1 MDLSYRKSAFVLRA
15 VWLRLATVC
24 TVIGTIG
31 RDARLQPGAA
41 GGGLLPPERGGGS
54 GGRGPKST
62 FRVLENS
69 APHLL
74 DVDGESGLLY
84 TKQRIDREALCQRSA
99 KCQLSLEVF
108 ANDQEICM
116 IKVEIQDLNDNA
128 PAFPSDQVDM
138 DISEN
143 AAPGTRFPLTSAHD
157 PDAGDNGLRTYLL
170 TRDDY
175 GLFSLDVK
183 SRGDGTK
190 FPELVIQKPLDRE
203 EQSHHT
209 LVLTALDGGDP
220 PRSGT
225 VQINVRLIDSN
236 DNSPVFE
243 AASYVVELPENAPLG
258 TAVIDL
264 NATDADEGTN
274 GEVLYSFSGYAPERV
289 RDLFS
294 IDPQSGLIRVK
305 GNLDYEESG
314 LIEIDV
320 QARDLGPNPIP
331 AHCKVTVRLIDRN
344 DNAPTIGF
352 VSVRQGALSEAAPP
366 GTVIALVRVT
376 DRDSGKNGQ
385 LQCRVLGGGGGP
397 GAIPFALEEN
407 YDNFYTVVTDR
418 PLDREAQDEY
428 NVTIVARDGGSPP
441 LNSTKSFSVRIL
453 DENDNPP
460 RFSKSLYVLQVP
472 ENNIP
477 GEYLGSVLAQDPDL
491 GQNGTVSY
499 SILPGHV
506 GDVSIY
512 TYVSVNPTNGA
523 IYALRS
529 FNYEQTKHF
538 EFRVLAKDSGS
549 PHRESNA
556 TVRVTVL
563 DVNDNAPLIVLPAL
577 INDTAELQVPRNAG
591 VGYPVGTVRALD
603 SDFGESG
610 RLTYEIVEGNEEHL
624 FEMDPTS
631 GEIRTL
637 HPYWEELSPV
647 AELVVKVSDHGKPS
661 LSAVAK
667 LIVRAL
673 AGPLPEAGE
682 PQVNGEQH
690 RRPHWDL
697 SLPLIVTLST
707 VSIILLA
714 AMITIAVKC
723 KRENKEIR
731 TYNCRIAEYSHPQ
744 LGGGGGSGGGGGG
757 SGSGGG
763 KGKKKKISKND
774 IMLVPSEGEDS
785 RGPLNVMNVVSS
797 PSLATSP
804 MYFDYQTRLPLSSP
818 RSEVMYLKPASNN
831 LTVPQGHVGCHTSF
845 TGQGTNASEAPPSR
859 MSIIQ
864 TDNFPAEPN
873 YMGSRQQFVQSSST
887 FKDPERASLRD
898 SGHGDSDQADSDQD
912 TNKGSC
918 CDMSVREALKM
929 KTTSTKSQP
938 LEQAFPTLLSFAILT
953 LHTITSRLQ
962 SVELLL
968 PEQQGRG
975 QRPIVGICG
984 PARCEEGKFSEQEEC
999 VNCTD
1004 ECRVLG
1010 HSDRCW
1016 MPQFPAASQAENA
1029 DYRTNLFVPTVEA
1042 NVETETYETVN
1053 PTGKKTFCTF
1063 GKDKREHTILIA
1075 NVKPY
1080 LKAKRALSPLLQEV
1094 PSASSSPTKTCIEPC
1109 TSTKGPLD
1117 GCEVK
1122 SGALAEPSSQY
1133 LPTDSQYLSPSKQSK
1148 DAPPF
1153 IASDQM
1159 ARAFA
1164 DVHSRVSRDSSEMDS
1179 VLEQLDRS
1187 TRDLGR
1193 ESVDAEEVVRE
1204 IDKLLQDCRGSDPVA
1219 VRK

>member
-1 MDLSYRKSAFVLRA
+1 MYLSICCFFFCWAPALTLKNLNYSVPEEQGAG
-15 VWLRLATVC
+15 
-24 TVIGTIG
+24 TVIGNIG
-31 RDARLQPGAA
+31 RDARLQAGA
-41 GGGLLPPERGGGS
+41 GGPPPPAERGGG
-54 GGRGPKST
+54 RGTKST

-84 TKQRIDREALCQRSA
+84 TKQRIDREALCRRSA

-225 VQINVRLIDSN
+225 VQLNVRLIDSN

-305 GNLDYEESG
+305 SNLDYEESG

-344 DNAPTIGF
+344 DNAPAIGF

-385 LQCRVLGGGGGP
+385 LQCRVLGGGGA
-397 GAIPFALEEN
+397 GAVPFALEEN

-418 PLDREAQDEY
+418 PLDREAQEEY
-428 NVTIVARDGGSPP
+428 NVTILARDGGSPP

-591 VGYPVGTVRALD
+591 VGYPVGTVHALD

-610 RLTYEIVEGNEEHL
+610 RLTYEIIEGNEEHL

-661 LSAVAK
+661 LSAVAR

-744 LGGGGGSGGGGGG
+744 LGGGGNSSGGGGGG
-757 SGSGGG
+757 GGGGG

-938 LEQAFPTLLSFAILT
+938 LEQ
-953 LHTITSRLQ
+953 
-962 SVELLL
+962 
-968 PEQQGRG
+968 EQQGRG
-975 QRPIVGICG
+975 QRPIVGICE

-1016 MPQFPAASQAENA
+1016 MPQFPTTNQAENA
-1029 DYRTNLFVPTVEA
+1029 DYRTNLFVPTVET

-1094 PSASSSPTKTCIEPC
+1094 PSASSSPAKTCIESC

-1122 SGALAEPSSQY
+1122 SGTLAEPSSQY
-1133 LPTDSQYLSPSKQSK
+1133 LSTDGQYLSPSKQSR
-1148 DAPPF
+1148 DAPF

-1159 ARAFA
+1159 ARVFA

-1187 TRDLGR
+1187 NRDLGR

-1204 IDKLLQDCRGSDPVA
+1204 IDKLLQDCRGNDPVA

>member
-1 MDLSYRKSAFVLRA
+1 MYLSICCLFLCWAPALSLKNLNYSVPEEQGAG
-15 VWLRLATVC
+15 
-24 TVIGTIG
+24 TVIGNIG
-31 RDARLQPGAA
+31 RDARLQPSAP
-41 GGGLLPPERGGGS
+41 GGGLLPPERGGGP
-54 GGRGPKST
+54 GGRGSKST

-84 TKQRIDREALCQRSA
+84 TKQRIDREALCRRSA

-128 PAFPSDQVDM
+128 PTFPSDQVDM

-305 GNLDYEESG
+305 GNLDYEENG

-397 GAIPFALEEN
+397 GAVPFALEEN

-428 NVTIVARDGGSPP
+428 NVTIVARDGGNPP

-460 RFSKSLYVLQVP
+460 RFSKNLYVLQVP

-744 LGGGGGSGGGGGG
+744 LGGGGGNGGGGGG

-845 TGQGTNASEAPPSR
+845 TGQGNNASEAPPSR

-873 YMGSRQQFVQSSST
+873 YMGSRQQFVQSST
-887 FKDPERASLRD
+887 DPENKGKNGGASLEKK
-898 SGHGDSDQADSDQD
+898 S
-912 TNKGSC
+912 KE
-918 CDMSVREALKM
+918 SVFVSELSLRY
-929 KTTSTKSQP
+929 QP
-938 LEQAFPTLLSFAILT
+938 SP
-953 LHTITSRLQ
+953 
-962 SVELLL
+962 
-968 PEQQGRG
+968 
-975 QRPIVGICG
+975 
-984 PARCEEGKFSEQEEC
+984 SEQEEC

-1016 MPQFPAASQAENA
+1016 MPQFPTASQAENA

-1117 GCEVK
+1117 GCEAK

-1133 LPTDSQYLSPSKQSK
+1133 LSTDSQYLSPSKQSK

>member
-1 MDLSYRKSAFVLRA
+1 MYLSICCFFFCWAPALSLKNLNYSVPEEQGAG
-15 VWLRLATVC
+15 
-24 TVIGTIG
+24 TVIGNIG
-31 RDARLQPGAA
+31 RDARLAAGSA
-41 GGGLLPPERGGGS
+41 GGGMLPAERGVPGG
-54 GGRGPKST
+54 GPGVGRGPKST

-84 TKQRIDREALCQRSA
+84 TKQRIDREALCRRSA

-128 PAFPSDQVDM
+128 PSFPSDQVDM

-236 DNSPVFE
+236 DNSPIFE

-397 GAIPFALEEN
+397 GAVPFTLEEN

-428 NVTIVARDGGSPP
+428 NVTIVARDGGNPP

-460 RFSKSLYVLQVP
+460 RFSKNLYVLQVP

-731 TYNCRIAEYSHPQ
+731 TYNCRIAD
-744 LGGGGGSGGGGGG
+744 
-757 SGSGGG
+757 GSGGG

-845 TGQGTNASEAPPSR
+845 TGQGTNASEAPASR

-938 LEQAFPTLLSFAILT
+938 LEQ
-953 LHTITSRLQ
+953 
-962 SVELLL
+962 
-968 PEQQGRG
+968 
-975 QRPIVGICG
+975 
-984 PARCEEGKFSEQEEC
+984 EQEEC

-1133 LPTDSQYLSPSKQSK
+1133 LSTDSQYLSPSKQSK
-1148 DAPPF
+1148 DASF

-1164 DVHSRVSRDSSEMDS
+1164 DVHSRVSRDSTEMDS

-1187 TRDLGR
+1187 ARDLGR

-1219 VRK
+1219 IRK

>member
-1 MDLSYRKSAFVLRA
+1 MYLSICCFFFCWAPALSLKNLNYSVPEEQGAG
-15 VWLRLATVC
+15 
-24 TVIGTIG
+24 TVIGNIG
-31 RDARLQPGAA
+31 RDARLAAGAA
-41 GGGLLPPERGGGS
+41 GGGMLPPERGVPGGGPG

-84 TKQRIDREALCQRSA
+84 TKQRIDREALCRRSA

-128 PAFPSDQVDM
+128 PSFPSDQVDM

-236 DNSPVFE
+236 DNSPIFE

-397 GAIPFALEEN
+397 GAVPFTLEEN

-428 NVTIVARDGGSPP
+428 NVTIVARDGGNPP

-460 RFSKSLYVLQVP
+460 RFSKNLYVLQVP

-731 TYNCRIAEYSHPQ
+731 TYNCRIAD
-744 LGGGGGSGGGGGG
+744 
-757 SGSGGG
+757 GSGGG

-938 LEQAFPTLLSFAILT
+938 LEQ
-953 LHTITSRLQ
+953 
-962 SVELLL
+962 
-968 PEQQGRG
+968 
-975 QRPIVGICG
+975 
-984 PARCEEGKFSEQEEC
+984 EQEEC

-1029 DYRTNLFVPTVEA
+1029 DYRTNLFVPTVET

-1133 LPTDSQYLSPSKQSK
+1133 LSTDSQYLSPSKQSK
-1148 DAPPF
+1148 DASF

-1187 TRDLGR
+1187 ARDLGR

-1219 VRK
+1219 IRK

>member
-1 MDLSYRKSAFVLRA
+1 MYLSICCCFLLWAPALTLKNLNYSVPEEQGAG
-15 VWLRLATVC
+15 
-24 TVIGTIG
+24 TVIGNIG
-31 RDARLQPGAA
+31 KDARLQA
-41 GGGLLPPERGGGS
+41 GLPPAERGAS
-54 GGRGPKST
+54 GGRSKSGS

-74 DVDGESGLLY
+74 DVDADSGLLY
-84 TKQRIDREALCQRSA
+84 TKQRIDRESLCRHNA

-108 ANDQEICM
+108 ANDKEICM
-116 IKVEIQDLNDNA
+116 IKVEIQDINDNA
-128 PAFPSDQVDM
+128 PAFPSDQIEM

-157 PDAGDNGLRTYLL
+157 PDAGENGLRTYLL
-170 TRDDY
+170 TRDDH
-175 GLFSLDVK
+175 GLFALDVK

-190 FPELVIQKPLDRE
+190 FPELVIQKALDRE
-203 EQSHHT
+203 QQNHHT
-209 LVLTALDGGDP
+209 LVLTALDGGEP
-220 PRSGT
+220 PRSAT
-225 VQINVRLIDSN
+225 VQINVKVIDSN

-243 AASYVVELPENAPLG
+243 APSYLVELPENAPLG
-258 TAVIDL
+258 TVVIDL
-264 NATDADEGTN
+264 NATDADEGPN
-274 GEVLYSFSGYAPERV
+274 GEVLYSFSSYVPDRV
-289 RDLFS
+289 RELFS
-294 IDPQSGLIRVK
+294 IDPKTGLIRVK
-305 GNLDYEESG
+305 GNLDYEENG
-314 LIEIDV
+314 MLEIDV

-331 AHCKVTVRLIDRN
+331 AHCKVTVKLIDRN
-344 DNAPTIGF
+344 DNAPSIGF

-385 LQCRVLGGGGGP
+385 LQCRVLGGGGTGGGGGLGGP
-397 GAIPFALEEN
+397 GGAVPFKLEEN

-418 PLDREAQDEY
+418 PLDRETQDEY

-441 LNSTKSFSVRIL
+441 LNSTKSFAVKIL

-460 RFSKSLYVLQVP
+460 RFTKGLYVLQVH

-499 SILPGHV
+499 SILPSHI

-529 FNYEQTKHF
+529 FNYEQTKAF
-538 EFRVLAKDSGS
+538 EFKVLAKDSGA
-549 PHRESNA
+549 PAHLESNA

-563 DVNDNAPLIVLPAL
+563 DVNDNAPVIVLPTL
-577 INDTAELQVPRNAG
+577 QNDTAELQVPRNAG
-591 VGYPVGTVRALD
+591 LGYLVSTVRALD

-610 RLTYEIVEGNEEHL
+610 RLTYEIVDGNDDHL
-624 FEMDPTS
+624 FEIDPSS

-637 HPYWEELSPV
+637 HPFWEDVTPV
-647 AELVVKVSDHGKPS
+647 VELVVKVTDHGKPT

-667 LIVRAL
+667 LIIRSVS
-673 AGPLPEAGE
+673 GSLPEGV
-682 PQVNGEQH
+682 PRVNGEQH
-690 RRPHWDL
+690 HWDM

-707 VSIILLA
+707 ISIILLA

-744 LGGGGGSGGGGGG
+744 LGGG
-757 SGSGGG
+757 
-763 KGKKKKISKND
+763 KGKKKKINKND
-774 IMLVPSEGEDS
+774 IMLVQSEVEE
-785 RGPLNVMNVVSS
+785 RNAMNVMNV
-797 PSLATSP
+797 
-804 MYFDYQTRLPLSSP
+804 
-818 RSEVMYLKPASNN
+818 
-831 LTVPQGHVGCHTSF
+831 
-845 TGQGTNASEAPPSR
+845 
-859 MSIIQ
+859 

-929 KTTSTKSQP
+929 KTTSAKSQP

-953 LHTITSRLQ
+953 LHTITTRLQ
-962 SVELLL
+962 SVDLL
-968 PEQQGRG
+968 PPE
-975 QRPIVGICG
+975 P
-984 PARCEEGKFSEQEEC
+984 EEC

-1016 MPQFPAASQAENA
+1016 MPQFPAANQAENA

-1094 PSASSSPTKTCIEPC
+1094 PSASSSPTKACIEPC
-1109 TSTKGPLD
+1109 TSAKSSLE
-1117 GCEVK
+1117 GCEAK
-1122 SGALAEPSSQY
+1122 PGALAEASGQY
-1133 LPTDSQYLSPSKQSK
+1133 LPTDSQYLSPSKQQR
-1148 DAPPF
+1148 DPPF
-1153 IASDQM
+1153 MPSDQM
-1159 ARAFA
+1159 ARVFA
-1164 DVHSRVSRDSSEMDS
+1164 DVHSRASRDSSEMGA
-1179 VLEQLDRS
+1179 VLEQLDHS
-1187 TRDLGR
+1187 SRDPGR

-1204 IDKLLQDCRGSDPVA
+1204 IDKLLQDCRGNDPVA

>member
-1 MDLSYRKSAFVLRA
+1 
-15 VWLRLATVC
+15 
-24 TVIGTIG
+24 
-31 RDARLQPGAA
+31 
-41 GGGLLPPERGGGS
+41 
-54 GGRGPKST
+54 
-62 FRVLENS
+62 
-69 APHLL
+69 
-74 DVDGESGLLY
+74 
-84 TKQRIDREALCQRSA
+84 
-99 KCQLSLEVF
+99 
-108 ANDQEICM
+108 M

-236 DNSPVFE
+236 DNSPIFE

-397 GAIPFALEEN
+397 GAVPFTLEEN

-428 NVTIVARDGGSPP
+428 NVTIVARDGGNPS

-460 RFSKSLYVLQVP
+460 RFSKNLYVLQVP

-938 LEQAFPTLLSFAILT
+938 LEQ
-953 LHTITSRLQ
+953 
-962 SVELLL
+962 
-968 PEQQGRG
+968 EQQGRG

-984 PARCEEGKFSEQEEC
+984 PARCEDGKFSEQEEC

-1133 LPTDSQYLSPSKQSK
+1133 LSTDSQYLSPSKQSK
-1148 DAPPF
+1148 DAPF

-1187 TRDLGR
+1187 ARDLGR

-1219 VRK
+1219 IRK

>member
-1 MDLSYRKSAFVLRA
+1 MYLSICCFFFCWAPALSLKNLNYSVPEEQGAG
-15 VWLRLATVC
+15 
-24 TVIGTIG
+24 TVIGNIG
-31 RDARLQPGAA
+31 RDARLAA
-41 GGGLLPPERGGGS
+41 GGGMLPAERGVPGGGPGGS
-54 GGRGPKST
+54 RGPKST

-84 TKQRIDREALCQRSA
+84 TKQRIDREALCRRSA

-128 PAFPSDQVDM
+128 PSFPSDQVDM

-236 DNSPVFE
+236 DNSPIFE

-397 GAIPFALEEN
+397 GSVPFTLEEN

-428 NVTIVARDGGSPP
+428 NVTIVARDGGNPS

-460 RFSKSLYVLQVP
+460 RFSKNLYVLQVP

-938 LEQAFPTLLSFAILT
+938 LEQ
-953 LHTITSRLQ
+953 
-962 SVELLL
+962 
-968 PEQQGRG
+968 
-975 QRPIVGICG
+975 
-984 PARCEEGKFSEQEEC
+984 EQEEC

-1029 DYRTNLFVPTVEA
+1029 DYRTNVFVPTVEA

-1133 LPTDSQYLSPSKQSK
+1133 LSTDSQYLSPSKQSK
-1148 DAPPF
+1148 DTSF

-1187 TRDLGR
+1187 ARDLGR

-1219 VRK
+1219 IRK

>member
-1 MDLSYRKSAFVLRA
+1 MYLSICCCFLLWAPALTLKNLNYSVPEEQGAG
-15 VWLRLATVC
+15 
-24 TVIGTIG
+24 TVIGNIG
-31 RDARLQPGAA
+31 KDARLQPG
-41 GGGLLPPERGGGS
+41 LPPAERGGGGG
-54 GGRGPKST
+54 GGRSKSGSY
-62 FRVLENS
+62 RVLENS

-74 DVDGESGLLY
+74 DVDADSGLLY
-84 TKQRIDREALCQRSA
+84 TKQRIDRESLCRHNA

-108 ANDQEICM
+108 ANDKEICM
-116 IKVEIQDLNDNA
+116 IKVEIQDINDNA
-128 PAFPSDQVDM
+128 PSFPSDQIEM

-157 PDAGDNGLRTYLL
+157 PDAGENGLRTYLL
-170 TRDDY
+170 TRDDH
-175 GLFSLDVK
+175 GLFALDVK

-190 FPELVIQKPLDRE
+190 FPELVIQKALDRE
-203 EQSHHT
+203 QQNHHT
-209 LVLTALDGGDP
+209 LVLTALDGGEP
-220 PRSGT
+220 PRSAT
-225 VQINVRLIDSN
+225 VQINVKVIDSN

-243 AASYVVELPENAPLG
+243 APSYLVELPENAPLG
-258 TAVIDL
+258 TVVIDL
-264 NATDADEGTN
+264 NATDADEGPN
-274 GEVLYSFSGYAPERV
+274 GEVLYSFSSYVPDRV
-289 RDLFS
+289 RELFS
-294 IDPQSGLIRVK
+294 IDPKTGLIRVK
-305 GNLDYEESG
+305 GNLDYEENG
-314 LIEIDV
+314 MLEIDV

-331 AHCKVTVRLIDRN
+331 AHCKVTVKLIDRN
-344 DNAPTIGF
+344 DNAPSIGF

-385 LQCRVLGGGGGP
+385 LQCRVLGGGGTGGGGGGLG
-397 GAIPFALEEN
+397 GAGGSVPFKLEEN

-418 PLDREAQDEY
+418 PLDRETQDEY

-441 LNSTKSFSVRIL
+441 LNSTKSFAVKIL

-460 RFSKSLYVLQVP
+460 RFTKGLYVLQVH

-499 SILPGHV
+499 SILPSHI

-529 FNYEQTKHF
+529 FNYEQTKAF
-538 EFRVLAKDSGS
+538 EFKVLAKDSGA
-549 PHRESNA
+549 PAHLESNA

-563 DVNDNAPLIVLPAL
+563 DVNDNAPVIVLPTL
-577 INDTAELQVPRNAG
+577 QNDTAELQVPRNAG
-591 VGYPVGTVRALD
+591 LGYLVSTVRALD

-610 RLTYEIVEGNEEHL
+610 RLTYEIVDGNDDHL
-624 FEMDPTS
+624 FEIDPSS

-637 HPYWEELSPV
+637 HPFWEDVTPV
-647 AELVVKVSDHGKPS
+647 VELVVKVTDHGKPT

-667 LIVRAL
+667 LIIRSVS
-673 AGPLPEAGE
+673 GSLPEGV
-682 PQVNGEQH
+682 PRVNGEQH
-690 RRPHWDL
+690 HWDM

-707 VSIILLA
+707 ISIILLA

-744 LGGGGGSGGGGGG
+744 LGGG
-757 SGSGGG
+757 
-763 KGKKKKISKND
+763 KGKKKKINKND
-774 IMLVPSEGEDS
+774 IMLVQSEVEE
-785 RGPLNVMNVVSS
+785 RNAMNVMNVVSS

-831 LTVPQGHVGCHTSF
+831 LTVPQGHAGCHTSF
-845 TGQGTNASEAPPSR
+845 TGQGTNASETPATR

-873 YMGSRQQFVQSSST
+873 YMGSRQQFVQSST

-953 LHTITSRLQ
+953 LHTITTRLQ
-962 SVELLL
+962 SVDLL
-968 PEQQGRG
+968 PPE
-975 QRPIVGICG
+975 P
-984 PARCEEGKFSEQEEC
+984 EEC

-1016 MPQFPAASQAENA
+1016 MPQFPAANQAENA

-1094 PSASSSPTKTCIEPC
+1094 PSASSSPTKACIEPC
-1109 TSTKGPLD
+1109 TSTKGSLD
-1117 GCEVK
+1117 GCEAK
-1122 SGALAEPSSQY
+1122 PGALAEASSQY
-1133 LPTDSQYLSPSKQSK
+1133 LPTDSQYLSPSKQPR
-1148 DAPPF
+1148 DPPF
-1153 IASDQM
+1153 MASDQM
-1159 ARAFA
+1159 ARVFA
-1164 DVHSRVSRDSSEMDS
+1164 DVHSRGSRDSSEMGA
-1179 VLEQLDRS
+1179 VLEQLDHP

-1204 IDKLLQDCRGSDPVA
+1204 IDKLLQDCRGNDPVA

>member
-1 MDLSYRKSAFVLRA
+1 MFLSICCFFLCWAPALSLKNLNYSVPEEQGAG
-15 VWLRLATVC
+15 
-24 TVIGTIG
+24 TVIGNIG
-31 RDARLQPGAA
+31 RDARLAAGAA
-41 GGGLLPPERGGGS
+41 GGGMLPPERGAPGG
-54 GGRGPKST
+54 GPGRGPKST

-84 TKQRIDREALCQRSA
+84 TKQRIDREALCRRSA

-157 PDAGDNGLRTYLL
+157 PDAGENGLRTYLL

-331 AHCKVTVRLIDRN
+331 AHCKVTVRLVDRN

-397 GAIPFALEEN
+397 GAIPFTLEEN

-428 NVTIVARDGGSPP
+428 NVTIVARDGGNPP

-460 RFSKSLYVLQVP
+460 RFSKNLYVLQVP

-731 TYNCRIAEYSHPQ
+731 TYNCRIAD
-744 LGGGGGSGGGGGG
+744 
-757 SGSGGG
+757 GSGGG

-929 KTTSTKSQP
+929 KSTSTKSQP
-938 LEQAFPTLLSFAILT
+938 LEQ
-953 LHTITSRLQ
+953 
-962 SVELLL
+962 
-968 PEQQGRG
+968 
-975 QRPIVGICG
+975 
-984 PARCEEGKFSEQEEC
+984 EQEEC

-1016 MPQFPAASQAENA
+1016 MPQFPTASQAENA

-1133 LPTDSQYLSPSKQSK
+1133 LSTDSQYLSPSKQSK
-1148 DAPPF
+1148 DTPF

-1187 TRDLGR
+1187 ARDLGR

-1204 IDKLLQDCRGSDPVA
+1204 IDKLLQDCRGNDPVA

>member
-1 MDLSYRKSAFVLRA
+1 MYLSICCCFLLWAPALTLKNLNYSVPEEQVAG
-15 VWLRLATVC
+15 
-24 TVIGTIG
+24 TVIGNIG
-31 RDARLQPGAA
+31 KDARLQA
-41 GGGLLPPERGGGS
+41 GLPPAERGGS
-54 GGRGPKST
+54 GGRSKSGSY
-62 FRVLENS
+62 RVLENS

-74 DVDGESGLLY
+74 DVDADSGLLY
-84 TKQRIDREALCQRSA
+84 TKQRIDRESLCRHNA

-108 ANDQEICM
+108 ANDKEICM
-116 IKVEIQDLNDNA
+116 IKVEIQDINDNA
-128 PAFPSDQVDM
+128 PSFPSDQIEM

-157 PDAGDNGLRTYLL
+157 PDAGENGLRTYLL
-170 TRDDY
+170 TRDDH
-175 GLFSLDVK
+175 GLFALDVK

-190 FPELVIQKPLDRE
+190 FPELVIQKALDRE
-203 EQSHHT
+203 QQNYHT
-209 LVLTALDGGDP
+209 LVLTALDGGEP
-220 PRSGT
+220 PRSAT
-225 VQINVRLIDSN
+225 VQINVKVIDSN

-243 AASYVVELPENAPLG
+243 APSYLVELPENAPLG
-258 TAVIDL
+258 TVVIDL
-264 NATDADEGTN
+264 NATDADEGPN
-274 GEVLYSFSGYAPERV
+274 GEVLYSFSSYVPDRV
-289 RDLFS
+289 RELFS
-294 IDPQSGLIRVK
+294 IDPKTGLIRVK
-305 GNLDYEESG
+305 GNLDYEENG
-314 LIEIDV
+314 MLEIDV

-331 AHCKVTVRLIDRN
+331 AHCKVTVKLIDRN
-344 DNAPTIGF
+344 DNAPSIGF

-385 LQCRVLGGGGGP
+385 LQCRVLGGGGSGGGGGLGGP
-397 GAIPFALEEN
+397 GGSIPFKLEEN

-418 PLDREAQDEY
+418 PLDRETQDEY

-441 LNSTKSFSVRIL
+441 LNSTKSFAVKIL

-460 RFSKSLYVLQVP
+460 RFTKGLYVLQVH

-499 SILPGHV
+499 SILPSHI

-529 FNYEQTKHF
+529 FNYEQTKAF
-538 EFRVLAKDSGS
+538 EFKVLAKDSGA
-549 PHRESNA
+549 PAHLESNA

-563 DVNDNAPLIVLPAL
+563 DVNDNAPVIVLPTL
-577 INDTAELQVPRNAG
+577 QNDTAELQVPRNAG
-591 VGYPVGTVRALD
+591 LGYLVSTVRALD

-610 RLTYEIVEGNEEHL
+610 RLTYEIVDGNDDHL
-624 FEMDPTS
+624 FEIDPSS

-637 HPYWEELSPV
+637 HPFWEDVTPV
-647 AELVVKVSDHGKPS
+647 VELVVKVTDHGKPT

-667 LIVRAL
+667 LIIRSVS
-673 AGPLPEAGE
+673 GSLPEGV
-682 PQVNGEQH
+682 PRVNGEQH
-690 RRPHWDL
+690 HWDV

-707 VSIILLA
+707 ISIILLA

-744 LGGGGGSGGGGGG
+744 LGGG
-757 SGSGGG
+757 
-763 KGKKKKISKND
+763 KGKKKKINKND
-774 IMLVPSEGEDS
+774 IMLVQSEVEE
-785 RGPLNVMNVVSS
+785 RNAMNVMNVVSS

-831 LTVPQGHVGCHTSF
+831 LTVPQGHAGCHTSF
-845 TGQGTNASEAPPSR
+845 TGQGTNSSETPATR

-873 YMGSRQQFVQSSST
+873 YMGSRQQFVQSST

-929 KTTSTKSQP
+929 KTTSAKSQP

-953 LHTITSRLQ
+953 LHTITTRLQ
-962 SVELLL
+962 SVDLL
-968 PEQQGRG
+968 PPE
-975 QRPIVGICG
+975 P
-984 PARCEEGKFSEQEEC
+984 EEC
-999 VNCTD
+999 INCTD

-1016 MPQFPAASQAENA
+1016 MPQFPAANQAENA

-1094 PSASSSPTKTCIEPC
+1094 PSASSSPTKACIEPC
-1109 TSTKGPLD
+1109 TSTKSSLE
-1117 GCEVK
+1117 GCEAK
-1122 SGALAEPSSQY
+1122 PGALAEASSQF
-1133 LPTDSQYLSPSKQSK
+1133 LPTDSQYLSPSKQQR
-1148 DAPPF
+1148 DPPF
-1153 IASDQM
+1153 MASDQM
-1159 ARAFA
+1159 ARVFA
-1164 DVHSRVSRDSSEMDS
+1164 DVHSRASRDSSEMGA
-1179 VLEQLDRS
+1179 VLEQLDHS
-1187 TRDLGR
+1187 SRDLGR

-1204 IDKLLQDCRGSDPVA
+1204 IDKLLQDCRGNDPVA

>member
-1 MDLSYRKSAFVLRA
+1 MYLSICCCFLLWAPALTLKNLNYSVPEEQGAG
-15 VWLRLATVC
+15 
-24 TVIGTIG
+24 TVIGNIG
-31 RDARLQPGAA
+31 KDARLQPG
-41 GGGLLPPERGGGS
+41 LPPAERGGGGG
-54 GGRGPKST
+54 GGRSKSGSY
-62 FRVLENS
+62 RVLENS

-74 DVDGESGLLY
+74 DVDADSGLLY
-84 TKQRIDREALCQRSA
+84 TKQRIDRESLCRHNA

-108 ANDQEICM
+108 ANDKEICM
-116 IKVEIQDLNDNA
+116 IKVEIQDINDNA
-128 PAFPSDQVDM
+128 PSFPSDQIEM

-157 PDAGDNGLRTYLL
+157 PDAGENGLRTYLL
-170 TRDDY
+170 TRDDH
-175 GLFSLDVK
+175 GLFALDVK

-190 FPELVIQKPLDRE
+190 FPELVIQKALDRE
-203 EQSHHT
+203 QQNHHT
-209 LVLTALDGGDP
+209 LVLTALDGGEP
-220 PRSGT
+220 PRSAT
-225 VQINVRLIDSN
+225 VQINVKVIDSN

-243 AASYVVELPENAPLG
+243 APSYLVELPENAPLG
-258 TAVIDL
+258 TVVIDL
-264 NATDADEGTN
+264 NATDADEGPN
-274 GEVLYSFSGYAPERV
+274 GEVLYSFSSYVPDRV
-289 RDLFS
+289 RELFS
-294 IDPQSGLIRVK
+294 IDPKTGLIRVK
-305 GNLDYEESG
+305 GNLDYEENG
-314 LIEIDV
+314 MLEIDV

-331 AHCKVTVRLIDRN
+331 AHCKVTVKLIDRN
-344 DNAPTIGF
+344 DNAPSIGF

-385 LQCRVLGGGGGP
+385 LQCRVLGGGGTGGGGGLGGP
-397 GAIPFALEEN
+397 GGSVPFKLEEN

-418 PLDREAQDEY
+418 PLDRETQDEY

-441 LNSTKSFSVRIL
+441 LNSTKSFAVKIL

-460 RFSKSLYVLQVP
+460 RFTKGLYVLQVH

-499 SILPGHV
+499 SILPSHI

-529 FNYEQTKHF
+529 FNYEQTKAF
-538 EFRVLAKDSGS
+538 EFKVLAKDSGA
-549 PHRESNA
+549 PAHLESNA

-563 DVNDNAPLIVLPAL
+563 DVNDNAPVIVLPTL
-577 INDTAELQVPRNAG
+577 QNDTAELQVPRNAG
-591 VGYPVGTVRALD
+591 LGYLVSTVRALD

-610 RLTYEIVEGNEEHL
+610 RLTYEIVDGNDDHL
-624 FEMDPTS
+624 FEIDPSS

-637 HPYWEELSPV
+637 HPFWEDVTPV
-647 AELVVKVSDHGKPS
+647 VELVVKVTDHGKPT

-667 LIVRAL
+667 LIIRSVS
-673 AGPLPEAGE
+673 GSLPEGV
-682 PQVNGEQH
+682 PRVNGEQH
-690 RRPHWDL
+690 HWDM

-707 VSIILLA
+707 ISIILLA

-744 LGGGGGSGGGGGG
+744 LGGG
-757 SGSGGG
+757 
-763 KGKKKKISKND
+763 KGKKKKINKND
-774 IMLVPSEGEDS
+774 IMLVQSEVEE
-785 RGPLNVMNVVSS
+785 RNAMNVMNV
-797 PSLATSP
+797 
-804 MYFDYQTRLPLSSP
+804 
-818 RSEVMYLKPASNN
+818 
-831 LTVPQGHVGCHTSF
+831 GHAGCHTSF
-845 TGQGTNASEAPPSR
+845 TGQGTNASETPATR

-953 LHTITSRLQ
+953 LHTITTRLQ
-962 SVELLL
+962 SVDLL
-968 PEQQGRG
+968 PPE
-975 QRPIVGICG
+975 P
-984 PARCEEGKFSEQEEC
+984 EEC

-1016 MPQFPAASQAENA
+1016 MPQFPAANQAENA

-1094 PSASSSPTKTCIEPC
+1094 PSASSSPTKACIEPC
-1109 TSTKGPLD
+1109 TSTKGSLD
-1117 GCEVK
+1117 GCEAK
-1122 SGALAEPSSQY
+1122 PGALAEASGQY
-1133 LPTDSQYLSPSKQSK
+1133 LPTDSQYLSPSKQPR
-1148 DAPPF
+1148 DPPF
-1153 IASDQM
+1153 MASDQM
-1159 ARAFA
+1159 ARVFA
-1164 DVHSRVSRDSSEMDS
+1164 DVHSRASRDSSEMGA
-1179 VLEQLDRS
+1179 VLEQLDHP

-1204 IDKLLQDCRGSDPVA
+1204 IDKLLQDCRGNDPVA

>member
-1 MDLSYRKSAFVLRA
+1 MYLSICCFFFCWAPALSLKNLNYSVPEEQGAG
-15 VWLRLATVC
+15 
-24 TVIGTIG
+24 TVIGNIG
-31 RDARLQPGAA
+31 RDARLAAGTA
-41 GGGLLPPERGGGS
+41 GGGMLPPERGVPGGGPG

-84 TKQRIDREALCQRSA
+84 TKQRIDREALCRRSA

-128 PAFPSDQVDM
+128 PSFPSDQVDM

-236 DNSPVFE
+236 DNSPIFE

-258 TAVIDL
+258 TPVIDL

-397 GAIPFALEEN
+397 GAVPFTLEEN

-428 NVTIVARDGGSPP
+428 NVTIVARDGGNPP

-460 RFSKSLYVLQVP
+460 RFSKNLYVLQVP

-731 TYNCRIAEYSHPQ
+731 TYNCRIAD
-744 LGGGGGSGGGGGG
+744 
-757 SGSGGG
+757 GSGGG

-873 YMGSRQQFVQSSST
+873 YMGSRQQFVQSST

-938 LEQAFPTLLSFAILT
+938 LEQ
-953 LHTITSRLQ
+953 
-962 SVELLL
+962 
-968 PEQQGRG
+968 
-975 QRPIVGICG
+975 
-984 PARCEEGKFSEQEEC
+984 EQEEC

-1029 DYRTNLFVPTVEA
+1029 DYRTNLFVPTVET

-1133 LPTDSQYLSPSKQSK
+1133 LSTDSQYLSPSKQSK
-1148 DAPPF
+1148 DASF

-1187 TRDLGR
+1187 ARDLGR

-1219 VRK
+1219 IRK

>member
-1 MDLSYRKSAFVLRA
+1 MYLSICCFFLCWAPALSLKNLNYSVPEEQGAG
-15 VWLRLATVC
+15 
-24 TVIGTIG
+24 TVIGNIG
-31 RDARLQPGAA
+31 RDARLAAGTA
-41 GGGLLPPERGGGS
+41 GGGVLPAERGAPGGS
-54 GGRGPKST
+54 PGRGPKST

-84 TKQRIDREALCQRSA
+84 TKQRIDREALCRRSA

-236 DNSPVFE
+236 DNSPIFE

-397 GAIPFALEEN
+397 GAVPFTLEEN

-428 NVTIVARDGGSPP
+428 NVTIVARDGGNPP

-460 RFSKSLYVLQVP
+460 RFSKNLYVLQVP

-499 SILPGHV
+499 SILPSHV

-757 SGSGGG
+757 SGSGGS

-845 TGQGTNASEAPPSR
+845 TGQGTNANEAPPSR

-938 LEQAFPTLLSFAILT
+938 LEQ
-953 LHTITSRLQ
+953 
-962 SVELLL
+962 
-968 PEQQGRG
+968 
-975 QRPIVGICG
+975 
-984 PARCEEGKFSEQEEC
+984 EQEEC

-1122 SGALAEPSSQY
+1122 SGALAEPNSQY
-1133 LPTDSQYLSPSKQSK
+1133 LSTDSQYLSPSKQSK
-1148 DAPPF
+1148 DAPF
-1153 IASDQM
+1153 VASDQM

-1187 TRDLGR
+1187 ARDLGR

>member
-1 MDLSYRKSAFVLRA
+1 MYLSICCFFFCWAPALTLKNLNYSVPEEQGAG
-15 VWLRLATVC
+15 
-24 TVIGTIG
+24 TVIGNIG
-31 RDARLQPGAA
+31 RDARLQAGA
-41 GGGLLPPERGGGS
+41 GGPAPAPPPPAERGGG
-54 GGRGPKST
+54 RGAKST

-84 TKQRIDREALCQRSA
+84 TKQRIDREALCRRSA

-225 VQINVRLIDSN
+225 VQLNVRLIDSN

-305 GNLDYEESG
+305 SNLDYEESG

-344 DNAPTIGF
+344 DNAPAIGF

-385 LQCRVLGGGGGP
+385 LQCRVLGGGGA
-397 GAIPFALEEN
+397 GAVPFALEEN
-407 YDNFYTVVTDR
+407 SDNFYTVVTDR

-428 NVTIVARDGGSPP
+428 NVTILARDGGSPP

-591 VGYPVGTVRALD
+591 VGYPVGTVHALD

-744 LGGGGGSGGGGGG
+744 LGGGGGSSGGGGGG
-757 SGSGGG
+757 SGGGG

-962 SVELLL
+962 SVDLLL
-968 PEQQGRG
+968 P
-975 QRPIVGICG
+975 
-984 PARCEEGKFSEQEEC
+984 EQEEC

-1016 MPQFPAASQAENA
+1016 MPQFPTNNQAENA

-1122 SGALAEPSSQY
+1122 SGALAESSSQY
-1133 LPTDSQYLSPSKQSK
+1133 LSTDSQYLSPSKQSR
-1148 DAPPF
+1148 DTPF

-1159 ARAFA
+1159 ARVFA

-1187 TRDLGR
+1187 NRDLGR

>member
-1 MDLSYRKSAFVLRA
+1 MSPWAWWLVLCWA
-15 VWLRLATVC
+15 PALALKNLNYTVPEEQGAG
-24 TVIGTIG
+24 TVIGNIG
-31 RDARLQPGAA
+31 RDARLQPGGSG
-41 GGGLLPPERGGGS
+41 GGGLPSVERARGGGVGV
-54 GGRGPKST
+54 GGGKSS

-84 TKQRIDREALCQRSA
+84 TKQRIDREALCRWSA
-99 KCQLSLEVF
+99 RCLLSLEVF

-116 IKVEIQDLNDNA
+116 IKVEVQDLNDNA
-128 PAFPSDQVDM
+128 PAFPADQVDL

-143 AAPGTRFPLTSAHD
+143 AAPGTRFPLASAHD
-157 PDAGDNGLRTYLL
+157 PDAGENGLRTYLL

-175 GLFSLDVK
+175 GLFALDVK
-183 SRGDGTK
+183 ARGDGTK
-190 FPELVIQKPLDRE
+190 FPELVVQKPLDRE

-209 LVLTALDGGDP
+209 LVLTALDGGEP
-220 PRSGT
+220 PHSGT
-225 VQINVRLIDSN
+225 VQLDVRLVDSN

-243 AASYVVELPENAPLG
+243 APAYVVELPENVPLG

-274 GEVLYSFSGYAPERV
+274 GQVLYAFSGYTPERV
-289 RDLFS
+289 RELFS
-294 IDPQSGLIRVK
+294 IDPQTGLIRVK
-305 GNLDYEESG
+305 GNLDYEEGG
-314 LIEIDV
+314 LVEIDV

-331 AHCKVTVRLIDRN
+331 AHCKVTVRLLDRN
-344 DNAPTIGF
+344 DNAPAIGF

-385 LQCRVLGGGGGP
+385 LQCRVQGEGSGGD
-397 GAIPFALEEN
+397 GAAPFTLEEN
-407 YDNFYTVVTDR
+407 YDNLYTVVTDR
-418 PLDREAQDEY
+418 PLDREVQDEY

-441 LNSTKSFSVRIL
+441 LNSTKSFTVRIL

-460 RFSKSLYVLQVP
+460 RFNKNLYVLQVP

-477 GEYLGSVLAQDPDL
+477 GEYLGSVLAKDPDL

-499 SILPGHV
+499 FILPGHV
-506 GDVSIY
+506 GDVSIF
-512 TYVSVNPTNGA
+512 TYVSINPTNGA
-523 IYALRS
+523 LYALRS

-538 EFRVLAKDSGS
+538 EFHVLAKDSGS

-563 DVNDNAPLIVLPAL
+563 DVNDNAPVIVLPTL
-577 INDTAELQVPRNAG
+577 INDTAQLQVPSNAG

-610 RLTYEIVEGNEEHL
+610 HLTYEIVEGNEEHL
-624 FEMDPTS
+624 FEMDPES

-714 AMITIAVKC
+714 AMITIA
-723 KRENKEIR
+723 
-731 TYNCRIAEYSHPQ
+731 
-744 LGGGGGSGGGGGG
+744 
-757 SGSGGG
+757 
-763 KGKKKKISKND
+763 ND

-845 TGQGTNASEAPPSR
+845 TGQGTNVTEAPPSR

-938 LEQAFPTLLSFAILT
+938 LEQ
-953 LHTITSRLQ
+953 
-962 SVELLL
+962 
-968 PEQQGRG
+968 EQQGRG
-975 QRPIVGICG
+975 QRAIVGICG
-984 PARCEEGKFSEQEEC
+984 PARCKEGKFPEQEEC

-1016 MPQFPAASQAENA
+1016 MPQFPTPNQAENA
-1029 DYRTNLFVPTVEA
+1029 DYRTNLFVPMVEA
-1042 NVETETYETVN
+1042 SVETETYETVN
-1053 PTGKKTFCTF
+1053 PAGKKTFCTF

-1094 PSASSSPTKTCIEPC
+1094 PSASSSPTKTCMEPC
-1109 TSTKGPLD
+1109 ASTKGPLD
-1117 GCEVK
+1117 SCEVK
-1122 SGALAEPSSQY
+1122 TGGLADPSSQY
-1133 LPTDSQYLSPSKQSK
+1133 LTATDSQYLSPSKQPR
-1148 DAPPF
+1148 DAAF
-1153 IASDQM
+1153 LASDQM
-1159 ARAFA
+1159 ARVFA
-1164 DVHSRVSRDSSEMDS
+1164 EVHSRVSRDSAEMDS
-1179 VLEQLDRS
+1179 VLEQIDRS
-1187 TRDLGR
+1187 NRELGR

-1204 IDKLLQDCRGSDPVA
+1204 IDKLLQDCRGNDPVA